1 MSPLDLTPFKDV
13 ETWIF
18 DLDNTLY
25 PRSCDLFAQMNVR
38 MTQFIQ
44 NLKGLPFDEARAMQ
58 KRHYHEYGTTLRG
71 LMTVENINPVEYLD
85 FVHDIDYSPV
95 EAAPDLRAAIEA
107 LPGRKMIFT
116 NGDVPHAKRTTDRLG
131 ITDLF
136 EHVFDILAA
145 DLVPKPHREPYEKF
159 IRETKINP
167 ARAAMF
173 EDLPRN
179 LAVPHE
185 MNMRTVLIHDP
196 PESMNA
202 RQPWETVIMNANHV
216 HYQTHDLTRFLQDIG
231 CLF

>member
-1 MSPLDLTPFKDV
+1 MSQLDLTPFKDV

-159 IRETKINP
+159 IREAKINP

-196 PESMNA
+196 PESMET
-202 RQPWETVIMNANHV
+202 RQPWETAIMNADHV
-216 HYQTHDLTRFLQDIG
+216 HYQTQDLTRFLQDIG
-231 CLF
+231 RLF